1 MEYQCS
7 VIRSFYRCVIFAA
20 AAFGISSTSIRHVFR
35 DKAGPGRES
44 LYTDVLLSSTLAQ
57 VHYISLLSV
66 GVRACVDL
74 YPFFALARVYA
85 HELGNLLGHV
95 RV

>member
-1 MEYQCS
+1 MS
-7 VIRSFYRCVIFAA
+7 
-20 AAFGISSTSIRHVFR
+20 FR
-35 DKAGPGRES
+35 DKAGPGRDS
-44 LYTDVLLSSTLAQ
+44 LCTDVLLCSTLAQ
-57 VHYISLLSV
+57 VV

-85 HELGNLLGHV
+85 HELRNLLGRV

>member
-1 MEYQCS
+1 M
-7 VIRSFYRCVIFAA
+7 F
-20 AAFGISSTSIRHVFR
+20 FR
-35 DKAGPGRES
+35 DKAGPGRDS
-44 LYTDVLLSSTLAQ
+44 LCTDVLLCSTLAH

-74 YPFFALARVYA
+74 YPFFALACVYA
-85 HELGNLLGHV
+85 HELGNLLGRV

>member
-1 MEYQCS
+1 M
-7 VIRSFYRCVIFAA
+7 
-20 AAFGISSTSIRHVFR
+20 
-35 DKAGPGRES
+35 
-44 LYTDVLLSSTLAQ
+44 LLCSTLAH

-74 YPFFALARVYA
+74 CLFLALARVYA
-85 HELGNLLGHV
+85 HELGNLLGRV